1 MYFGD
6 EIDGFLG
13 LATEVSNWADSAPFG
28 LQAEAAELSL
38 IDDGGE
44 GVGDVGDGATEEVA
58 SVCSPFRG
66 RILP

>member
-13 LATEVSNWADSAPFG
+13 LETEVSHWADSAPIG
-28 LQAEAAELSL
+28 VQAEAAELSL
-38 IDDGGE
+38 VDDGGE
-44 GVGDVGDGATEEVA
+44 GVGDGATEEVA